1 MILFVHKLFYWFQQ
15 LDVTA
20 QRPLLVEKPDIVVA
34 TPARAL
40 LHLKAKTFNL
50 ANSLEML
57 VIDEADLV
65 FSFGY
70 EDDVKEVLK

>member
-1 MILFVHKLFYWFQQ
+1 MKCVDIAPQEDLNV
-15 LDVTA
+15 
-20 QRPLLVEKPDIVVA
+20 QRPLLVEKPDIVVS

-40 LHLKAKTFNL
+40 QHIKAGNLNLKK
-50 ANSLEML
+50 SLEIL

-70 EDDVKEVLK
+70 EDEIKELLE

>member
-1 MILFVHKLFYWFQQ
+1 M
-15 LDVTA
+15 
-20 QRPLLVEKPDIVVA
+20 VERPDIVVS

-40 LHLKAKTFNL
+40 AHLKA
-50 ANSLEML
+50 NSLSLKDSLDIL